1 MSHAVGLMT
10 PGRQLQEDQGMMIE
24 THELWDEYWEDKR
37 AKVGRIT
44 CPIYALASYS
54 SKLHGQGT
62 FRGWREAGSQE
73 KW

>member
-1 MSHAVGLMT
+1 MSHIVGLMN
-10 PGRQLQEDQGMMIE
+10 PGRALQEDQGMMIE
-24 THELWDEYWEDKR
+24 ICELWDDYWEDKR
-37 AKVGRIT
+37 AKVGRIQ

-62 FRGWREAGSQE
+62 LRGWREAGSLK